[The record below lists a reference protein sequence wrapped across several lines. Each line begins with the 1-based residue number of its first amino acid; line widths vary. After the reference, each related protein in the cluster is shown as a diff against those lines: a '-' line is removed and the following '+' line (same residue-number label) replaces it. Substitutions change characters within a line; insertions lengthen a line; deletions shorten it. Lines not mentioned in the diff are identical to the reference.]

1 MLPSPHPPPPLTAE
15 HSLSHLPSNP
25 FCDSSLDRP
34 NCTLPLYTYTQGLSF
49 NVGTLSSTKLRIQG
63 GVDTVDEVLYT
74 VGVHALREVFTQCC
88 THSVHTVFTQEL
100 PNAGRDPRKD
110 AWNLPRVPR

>member
-1 MLPSPHPPPPLTAE
+1 MARGAAGE
-15 HSLSHLPSNP
+15 
-25 FCDSSLDRP
+25 R
-34 NCTLPLYTYTQGLSF
+34 QGLTF

-88 THSVHTVFTQEL
+88 TQCSHR
-100 PNAGRDPRKD
+100 P
-110 AWNLPRVPR
+110 